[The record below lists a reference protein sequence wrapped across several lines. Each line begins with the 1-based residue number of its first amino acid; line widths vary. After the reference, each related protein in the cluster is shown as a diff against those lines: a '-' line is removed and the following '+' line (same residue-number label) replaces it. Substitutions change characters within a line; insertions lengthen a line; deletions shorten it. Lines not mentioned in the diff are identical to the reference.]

1 MTKTRI
7 AGYVLCGVVAAFL
20 LCLSV
25 PPKLTATG
33 PSDRS
38 EQLGYDWQTMRSI
51 GVVELVIA
59 LLLVMPR
66 TGIWGA
72 LLITAYLGG
81 ATASHVR
88 VGDPAGQ
95 FLFPVLIATVMWLG
109 VLLRMPGLAPLLAGH
124 AVDPRVEAAPTN
136 V

>member
-1 MTKTRI
+1 MPRTRI
-7 AGYVLCGVVAAFL
+7 AGYILCGVVAAFL

-33 PSDRS
+33 PYDMA
-38 EQLGYDWQTMRSI
+38 EHIGYPWQTMRTI

-66 TGIWGA
+66 TGFWGA

-88 VGDPAGQ
+88 IADP
-95 FLFPVLIATVMWLG
+95 FFVPIVMATVMWIG

-124 AVDPRVEAAPTN
+124 AVDPRVQGG
-136 V
+136 